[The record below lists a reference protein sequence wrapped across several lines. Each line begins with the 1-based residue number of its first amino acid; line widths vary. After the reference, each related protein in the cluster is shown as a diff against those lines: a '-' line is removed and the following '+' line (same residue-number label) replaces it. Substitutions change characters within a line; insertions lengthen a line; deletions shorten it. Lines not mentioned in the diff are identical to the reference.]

1 MDLVIVLGVLAAIVW
16 VLSQRGSTIP
26 RSTGLTIFWILV
38 IGAAIALVFHLAGGG
53 PPDRVPPG

>member
-1 MDLVIVLGVLAAIVW
+1 MDLVIILAVLAAIVW
-16 VLSQRGSTIP
+16 VLMQRGGTIP

-38 IGAAIALVFHLAGGG
+38 VGAAVALLLHLVGGG